1 MKLIRITYYLM
12 FVMSVLV
19 FQSCQDLTE
28 LNENPN
34 GVEPSTV
41 DPNLLISTVL
51 TEYGQSVV
59 DNGFGNV
66 AGVMQHLEKDS
77 WSSAFNN
84 YDWEEEEWSGYYSM
98 LRTNKLAYERAV
110 EEGMEFHQGVC
121 LVMRAMIFGRITDFW
136 GDAPYTYALNAEDG
150 GTDDILPPFD
160 SQETIYKG
168 IIDELATAA
177 SLLSKESTEY
187 SNVSAEAD
195 VFYGGDAT
203 KWMKLA
209 NSLALRFYMRLSAKL
224 PDYAE
229 AGVKKM
235 LAESLIS
242 SVDEGCMMS
251 YIGSSDDDSWPSNT
265 EYDSSSSNFKRYK
278 PCTTL
283 LYRLNEL
290 NDPRLGTWFNP
301 VEIPIVVSSLYAPTE
316 DTVVD
321 DVRYITPEYLA
332 ANSMMIFDE
341 STFKQAVEDGYT
353 LVDTNSVYVGLPP
366 SVSSYEPYDYNLNPN
381 PTQGGGNVHVSYLS
395 DLFKDAENEYLLAR
409 IFPYSEVCFLKAEA
423 AYYGWGGVAE
433 DSYDAGVEASLEE
446 WGVDD
451 DFSSY
456 IANDGVAFDGTLD
469 QIMEQ
474 KWIASFTNASEAWFD
489 WRRTGL
495 PDLQTGPSPLRD
507 AIPLR
512 FYYGSDEKENNA
524 TNYLA
529 AIENL
534 ETTSY
539 SSSDDNDSAW
549 SKMWLL
555 QGTDEPW

>member
-1 MKLIRITYYLM
+1 M
-12 FVMSVLV
+12 FFVSFLA
-19 FQSCQDLTE
+19 FQSCKDLTE

-34 GVEPSTV
+34 GVDPSGV
-41 DPNLLISTVL
+41 DPNLLISTVM
-51 TEYGQSVV
+51 TDYGQEVV
-59 DNGFGNV
+59 EDGFGNI
-66 AGVMQHLEKDS
+66 AGVMQQLQQDS
-77 WSSAFNN
+77 WSSSYNN
-84 YDWEEEEWSGYYSM
+84 YDWREKDWSPYFSM

-110 EEGMEFHQGVC
+110 EEGLEFHQGVC
-121 LVMRAMIFGRITDFW
+121 IVMRAMIFGRITDLW
-136 GDAPYTYALNAEDG
+136 GDAPYTYALNGDKG
-150 GTDDILPPFD
+150 GVADLMPSFD

-168 IIDELATAA
+168 IIEELATAA
-177 SLLSKESTEY
+177 NLLSKNRTEY
-187 SNVSAEAD
+187 SGVNAEAD
-195 VFYGGDAT
+195 IYYGGDPA

-235 LAESLIS
+235 LAEPLIS
-242 SVDEGCMMS
+242 SVDDGCMMG
-251 YIGSSDDDSWPSNT
+251 YIGSSEDDSWPSNT
-265 EYDSSSSNFKRYK
+265 EYDSSSSAFKRIK

-283 LYRLNEL
+283 LYRLNEI
-290 NDPRLGTWFNP
+290 NDPRMATWFNP
-301 VEIPIVVSSLYAPTE
+301 VEIPIVVSSRYAPTE

-321 DVRYITPEYLA
+321 GVRYLTPGYMDD
-332 ANSMMIFDE
+332 NKMMIFAE
-341 STFKQAVEDGYT
+341 SAFKEAVEDGYT

-409 IFPYSEVCFLKAEA
+409 IFPYSELCFLRAEA

-433 DSYDAGVEASLEE
+433 DNYNAGVKASLTE
-446 WGVDD
+446 WGLEGDY
-451 DFSSY
+451 SSY
-456 IANDGVAFDGTLD
+456 IANSEVAFDGTLA

-489 WRRTGL
+489 WRRTGF

-524 TNYLA
+524 ANYLNVLDNFEPTNY
-529 AIENL
+529 
-534 ETTSY
+534 
-539 SSSDDNDSAW
+539 SSTDENDSPW

-555 QGTDEPW
+555 QGTGKPW